1 MAAEVEQLSGA
12 QARTRAAILAATASV
27 LAANRTATLPDI
39 AAAARVCRTTVHR
52 YFADRERL
60 LHEVTVDAI
69 RALDQAVVEAD
80 TDHGPAPEAM
90 RRLITAFTAVGDR
103 IAFLYG
109 DPAVLRSIAPPDQP
123 NDDLIMKL
131 IERGQ
136 YEEAFDPELSARW
149 IEHALF
155 ALLLQASQDVND
167 DLLPRHAAAPTVIRT
182 FEQGIRFHP

>member
-1 MAAEVEQLSGA
+1 MVSDVDQLSGA
-12 QARTRAAILAATASV
+12 QTRTRAAILAATAAV
-27 LAANRTATLPDI
+27 LAADRTATLPDI

-52 YFADRERL
+52 YFSDRERL
-60 LHEVTVDAI
+60 LHEVTLDAI
-69 RALDQAVVEAD
+69 RALDQAVLEAD
-80 TDHGPAPEAM
+80 TEHGPAREAM

-109 DPAVLRSIAPPDQP
+109 DPAVLRVIAPEDRP
-123 NDDLIMKL
+123 NDDLIMRL

-136 YEEAFDPELSARW
+136 REQAFDSELSARW

-167 DLLPRHAAAPTVIRT
+167 GLLPRHAAAPTVIRT
-182 FEQGIRFHP
+182 FEQGMRSHP